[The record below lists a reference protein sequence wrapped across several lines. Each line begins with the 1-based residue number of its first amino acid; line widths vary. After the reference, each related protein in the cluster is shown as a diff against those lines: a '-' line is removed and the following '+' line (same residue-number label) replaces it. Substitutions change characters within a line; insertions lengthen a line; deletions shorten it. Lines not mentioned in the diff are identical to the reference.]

1 MAAGP
6 PNNSDKREDAVMAF
20 KPFDLTGKV
29 ALVTGGN
36 GGIGLG
42 MAEGLA
48 AAGAKVAIWGQNPE
62 KNAKAEAALKA
73 HGGEV
78 LVQKVDVADEAA
90 VVAGVAEVIKTFGR
104 LDFCAANAG
113 IGGGGT
119 FDELTTEQWRRVTT
133 VNLDAVFWTFREAT
147 HHMKARA
154 EAGDPGG
161 SLVVTSSTSAIHGAP
176 RNQAYASTKAG
187 VLAMIR
193 GLAVEYARYGIRAN
207 SILPGWI
214 ATDMTAGAQ
223 GNDKFNDQV
232 IRRVPFRRWGEGD
245 DFSGIAVYLASDA
258 SRFHTGDSFVIDG
271 GYTIY

>member
-1 MAAGP
+1 
-6 PNNSDKREDAVMAF
+6 MAF

-48 AAGAKVAIWGQNPE
+48 QAGAKVAIWGQNPE

-73 HGGEV
+73 IGGEV

-90 VVAGVAEVIKTFGR
+90 VVAGVAEVLKTFGR

-113 IGGGGT
+113 IGGGAP
-119 FDELTTEQWRRVTT
+119 FDQMTTEKWRRVTT
-133 VNLDAVFWTFREAT
+133 VNLDAVFWTFRESVR
-147 HHMKARA
+147 HMIERA
-154 EAGDPGG
+154 NAGDPGG

-176 RNQAYASTKAG
+176 RNEAYASTKGG
-187 VLAMIR
+187 VLAMVR
-193 GLAVEYARYGIRAN
+193 GLAVEYARYGVRAN
-207 SILPGWI
+207 SVLPGWI
-214 ATDMTAGAQ
+214 ATDMTQGAQ
-223 GNDKFNDQV
+223 DNDKFNEQV
-232 IRRVPFRRWGEGD
+232 ILKRVPFRRWGEGE
-245 DFSGIAVYLASDA
+245 DFAGIAVYLASDA

-271 GYTIY
+271 GYTIF

>member
-1 MAAGP
+1 
-6 PNNSDKREDAVMAF
+6 MAF

-62 KNAKAEAALKA
+62 KNAKAEATLKA
-73 HGGEV
+73 HGVEV

-113 IGGGGT
+113 IGGGAP
-119 FDELTTEQWRRVTT
+119 FAEMTTEKWRRVTT
-133 VNLDAVFWTFREAT
+133 VNLDAVFWTFREAAK
-147 HHMKARA
+147 HMIARA

-161 SLVVTSSTSAIHGAP
+161 SLAVTSSTSAIHGAP
-176 RNQAYASTKAG
+176 RNQAYASTKAA
-187 VLAMIR
+187 VIAMIR

-207 SILPGWI
+207 AILPGWI
-214 ATDMTAGAQ
+214 ATDMTAGLQAW
-223 GNDKFNDQV
+223 DTFNEKA
-232 IRRVPFRRWGEGD
+232 IGRVPMRRWGEGE
-245 DFSGIAVYLASDA
+245 DFSGVAVYLASDA
-258 SRFHTGDSFVIDG
+258 SKFHTGDSLVIDG